1 MLKFNKNVKECII
14 LITFFLIV
22 ISMYYLNISIPCLF
36 HKITKLYCPGCGVTR
51 MIDALFHFNIYKAI
65 SYNAYVFSL
74 LILFVIYLIICLIK
88 RSFITINN
96 KIIYVLIIIG
106 IVFSILRNIPKFNFL
121 AP

>member
-1 MLKFNKNVKECII
+1 MLKHKNIKECII

-74 LILFVIYLIICLIK
+74 LILFIIYLIACLIM
-88 RSFITINN
+88 RRFITINS
-96 KIIYVLIIIG
+96 KIIYILIIIG
-106 IVFSILRNIPKFNFL
+106 LIFTILRNIPIFNYL

>member
-22 ISMYYLNISIPCLF
+22 ISMYYLNIPIPCLF
-36 HKITKLYCPGCGVTR
+36 HKITNLYCPGCGVTR
-51 MIDALFHFNIYKAI
+51 MFDALFHFDIYKAV

-74 LILFVIYLIICLIK
+74 IILFIIYLIICLIK

-96 KIIYVLIIIG
+96 KVIYVLIMVG
-106 IVFSILRNIPKFNFL
+106 IVFTILRNIPNFSFL

>member
-22 ISMYYLNISIPCLF
+22 ISMYYLNIPIPCLF
-36 HKITKLYCPGCGVTR
+36 HKITNLYCPGCGVTR
-51 MIDALFHFNIYKAI
+51 MFDALFHFDIYKAV
-65 SYNAYVFSL
+65 SYNAYVFSI
-74 LILFVIYLIICLIK
+74 LILFIIYLIICLIK

-96 KIIYVLIIIG
+96 KVIYVLIMVG
-106 IVFSILRNIPKFNFL
+106 IVFTILRNIPNFSFL